1 MPSVLSAAAVG
12 GSSDRSCSEL
22 DSGGVDSGAGVD
34 RGVCCGRN
42 AAFSSVGTTDS
53 AAFWASKISGVGAAL
68 GSGAGVVE
76 VGEGADSEFG
86 VILRRFDAVSPSTVS
101 SSLSRL
107 SWRGLSVWWKGAVDV
122 ATECAGA
129 APASPVAVANGG
141 TIAAGEDDKGEE
153 VDDDDGGG
161 GIGFTAIVVSFLAV
175 AASHVHF
182 SRRTVAQIHVSF
194 SCSCVVSDYA
204 PAPTCPQVS
213 SPSVCV
219 PSVQSEPT

>member
-1 MPSVLSAAAVG
+1 VPSVPSTAAVG

-22 DSGGVDSGAGVD
+22 GSGGVDSGAGVD
-34 RGVCCGRN
+34 RGICCGRN
-42 AAFSSVGTTDS
+42 AAFLSVGTTDS
-53 AAFWASKISGVGAAL
+53 AAFWTSEISGVGAAL
-68 GSGAGVVE
+68 GSGAGGVE
-76 VGEGADSEFG
+76 VGEGADSEIG

-107 SWRGLSVWWKGAVDV
+107 SWRGLSEWWKGVVDG
-122 ATECAGA
+122 ATGCAGV
-129 APASPVAVANGG
+129 APASPSTVADGG

-161 GIGFTAIVVSFLAV
+161 GIGFTAMVVSFLAV

-182 SRRTVAQIHVSF
+182 LRRTMAQIHVSF
-194 SCSCVVSDYA
+194 SCSCAVSSYA

-213 SPSVCV
+213 SPSACV
-219 PSVQSEPT
+219 PSVQSEPS